1 MTRSALRRWFWV
13 HKWSSLVCT
22 VFLLVLCITG
32 APLVFKDELSDLF
45 DDGLLYASVPDGTP
59 NISIDRLADTA
70 RSMYPGEQII
80 SIFSDDDEPKIV
92 VYMAK
97 SWEQFQAN
105 RKSLHWIR
113 FDAHTGQVLKQNKPF
128 KEDGYTFLDLML
140 QIHKDLFTGLPGE
153 LFLAFMALLF
163 VVAIVSGVVLYAPFM
178 RKLDFGTVRAERS
191 SRLKW
196 LDLHN
201 LVGVVTLGWAIVVGA
216 TGLINELSTP
226 LFALW
231 QRTDVKAML
240 DPMRGRPLPAAGE
253 MSLPQAALD
262 TVRAAMPDMVA
273 STVVFPGSPFGS
285 PYHYLVWTK
294 GREPLTSRLFSPAL
308 VDARSGEF
316 VTAVQMPWYLH
327 ALELSRPLHF
337 GDYGG
342 LPLKIIWLLLDLA
355 TIVVLGS
362 GVYLWLSR
370 KPSFRA
376 EAEAELMASRAPE
389 QLVPR
394 EAAE

>member
-1 MTRSALRRWFWV
+1 
-13 HKWSSLVCT
+13 
-22 VFLLVLCITG
+22 
-32 APLVFKDELSDLF
+32 
-45 DDGLLYASVPDGTP
+45 
-59 NISIDRLADTA
+59 
-70 RSMYPGEQII
+70 
-80 SIFSDDDEPKIV
+80 
-92 VYMAK
+92 
-97 SWEQFQAN
+97 
-105 RKSLHWIR
+105 
-113 FDAHTGQVLKQNKPF
+113 
-128 KEDGYTFLDLML
+128 
-140 QIHKDLFTGLPGE
+140 
-153 LFLAFMALLF
+153 
-163 VVAIVSGVVLYAPFM
+163 VAIVSGVVLYAPFM